1 LKGEF
6 RKFYESAG
14 RNGTAGGSVRDI
26 PAALPAPAGDLRS
39 RLRIKGTRRRTL
51 RVFLFLLLILSGL
64 PLHGEEAAGEETPET
79 PSPAL
84 ELDVESLRRR
94 IANEAS
100 SELMSVTVGSTDVS
114 LLVSGYWKGTL
125 TGSWGMA
132 FTPLGASAAS
142 GDSPILFRQEADL
155 TLALWIRKRWFLEA
169 SFLDDYDL
177 NTYRAGYQG
186 FPGEFVQYVGV
197 GNTGLDYPAF
207 PYLDLGG
214 DSPSSFGA
222 YGKFGA
228 GPVTIHSLIR
238 YDAAVREERTFV
250 GDRERTYGYVSLD
263 SPLRGLSFVLPDDNI
278 NAVPAVYFEDP
289 DGNFTGGGRR
299 WRLAQASEYAVSAR
313 YGLVELSSVPK
324 RMVAVSY
331 PGGYGVGA
339 SDYGSPSTFL
349 GEVQSRFNPVDLTG
363 YPQPGQRFASPGTP
377 GNIPG
382 VITING
388 VSSLVIYEPGTFSPF
403 ERQSRYGAPTSN
415 AADAAL
421 VKLSTGDRISGF
433 EVLPVAD
440 ISLSANIPLYAGTPS
455 ASRSVYEIVGGRVS
469 QDRRSVEERWP
480 LALDYPEIYLPGKTA
495 FSEDIRLRFTNY
507 GGSGYFIGTDVVPGS
522 VQVFRG
528 GVEDPRIR
536 YSPESGTVQLETP
549 AGFNEVIRITYLK
562 QGDQSRIGS
571 LAAGVGAVYDSGRRF
586 SSALGIGMRWNIAG
600 EEFTEEGVSSP
611 GTAGLGAKAAWDY
624 DALKVQVTAGFGFE
638 QPDTTGLYRI
648 AGMEGSE
655 IILGFSDSTS
665 FISEA
670 PVCNP
675 AAPLFPVLYLSDRA
689 PLVYRSFRNTDLFGS
704 TSIMDI
710 GWSGASV
717 VSGESGP
724 YLARDAVLASE
735 ILAAEFDVL
744 GSGKWTG
751 FQVPLGEDGAVFE
764 SAEQIQVPYRF
775 YDISTKT
782 AWTPVPADLKLIVQF
797 GGLSDED
804 TGGSSGNENPLLVV
818 EADIPYTGSSGM
830 AVFTLNDEDRRKL
843 LDAKYMRVIIINTGS
858 SPINNKAVLVAPPIV
873 RGSGFRP
880 VTADPGGTIS
890 RAPDGNAGSPS
901 VSAVEIWDPSL
912 SNSTVSKLHSGG
924 GQRVLEVK
932 WHDLAAYSDTN
943 AAGVDGRTSAIP
955 LSNYRT
961 LSFFVKGPDP
971 APPAGSAFRFIVGR
985 GPNSPIA
992 LEAKDIDA
1000 DLFLPGQWSKVEIHY
1015 GGGDSAV
1022 SVNGVRTGSVSY
1034 RPSALRKNGS
1044 EAPGMGGYA
1053 EDSSG
1058 QSGYVALYLEAPGP
1072 SLPDGTFSVDEII
1085 LEDPSPSYRFNG
1097 GTVVEWNRPGEL
1109 LSAGGTV
1116 ILEDVKITA
1125 ALESGV
1131 RGDPFTPESELFYGV
1146 MNRSRLETKFLGAA
1160 VSTDISFL
1168 SANDYSYWTAG
1179 HSISRSWGPFSLGES
1194 FATAPHDRTMNH
1206 HFSLGWSSLIRSSF
1220 NGDIVYEHE
1229 KLQRQW
1235 RASLGINP
1243 NPETASGVS
1252 VNADWRWSENTD
1264 RPDRWMPNYAETWA
1278 RSWEPLLPDLGGGA
1292 SRRDA
1297 HGLLRAVLDT
1307 RPVGLEFSVDGTSN
1321 FSKSVNS
1328 TQSATTGRLDFPFT
1342 FGNYRGLLRGERYFI
1357 RSLFYGGHDFRSDQ
1371 YKYLESLADTPL
1383 LWFTPPLYSF
1393 FNPYLPGTL
1402 NRSLLESD
1410 SAGITE
1416 YGRFSDRLAFTL
1428 QFPGSY
1434 GLSSLFIPQN
1444 LQYQMD
1450 RTLEHKMDTR
1460 TDVLNTGASLG
1471 FQGINMFGA
1480 FGAKPLFRF
1489 YENDEISHSLGA
1501 AAAFP
1506 KDEDPSWRIQAEQSM
1521 RFYGFLGSQ
1530 LSLTN
1535 TFTAGD
1541 TGWIESLSIDW
1552 TALAKKTLLG
1562 LFYGWAAG
1570 KIENRSTWP
1579 ALSSLAAAEHE
1590 RLRKESMEMVI
1601 DNSGEY
1607 TRFSLI
1613 LGHESII
1620 RVMGRLY
1627 LSVFAKLDCTQDEQS
1642 ETLSFIGTIG
1652 TTLNITF

>member
-1 LKGEF
+1 MVFPALKRGAWT
-6 RKFYESAG
+6 R
-14 RNGTAGGSVRDI
+14 
-26 PAALPAPAGDLRS
+26 LPAKGVRT
-39 RLRIKGTRRRTL
+39 GTRRRIL
-51 RVFLFLLLILSGL
+51 RGILFLLLLSGKL
-64 PLHGEEAAGEETPET
+64 PLHGDEAGGGEAPET
-79 PSPAL
+79 PPPAL

-94 IANEAS
+94 ITSEAS
-100 SELMSVTVGSTDVS
+100 PELMSVTVGSTDVS

-125 TGSWGMA
+125 TGSWGIA
-132 FTPLGASAAS
+132 LTPLGVSAAS
-142 GDSPILFRQEADL
+142 GDSPILFQQEADL
-155 TLALWIRKRWFLEA
+155 TLSLWIRKRWFVEA

-222 YGKFGA
+222 YGKFGV

-250 GDRERTYGYVSLD
+250 GERERTYGYVALT

-278 NAVPAVYFEDP
+278 TAVPVVYFEDSN
-289 DGNFTGGGRR
+289 GNLSDTDGRR

-324 RMVAVSY
+324 GMVAVSY
-331 PGGYGVGA
+331 PGGY
-339 SDYGSPSTFL
+339 SMGSSYSLPTDFL
-349 GEVQSRFNPVDLTG
+349 GEVQNRFNPVNLSD
-363 YPQPGQRFASPGTP
+363 YPQPGQRTASPGSP
-377 GNIPG
+377 ANIPG
-382 VITING
+382 TVSING
-388 VSSLVIYEPGTFSPF
+388 TPSLVIYEPGTFSPF

-415 AADAAL
+415 AVDAAL
-421 VKLSTGDRISGF
+421 IKLSTGDRIRGF
-433 EVLPVAD
+433 EVLSVAD

-469 QDRRSVEERWP
+469 QDRRSAEERWP
-480 LALDYPEIYLPGKTA
+480 LAAEYPEIYLPGKTA
-495 FSEDIRLRFTNY
+495 FPEDIRLRFTNY
-507 GGSGYFIGTDVVPGS
+507 GGSGYSLGTDVVPGS

-536 YSPESGTVQLETP
+536 YNPDSGTVQLETP

-562 QGDQSRIGS
+562 QGDQSRMGS
-571 LAAGVGAVYDSGRRF
+571 LAAGIGAVYDAGGRF
-586 SSALGIGMRWNIAG
+586 SSALGIGMRWNITG
-600 EEFTEEGVSSP
+600 ESYTEEGVSSP
-611 GTAGLGAKAAWDY
+611 GTVGLGAKAAWDY
-624 DALKVQVTAGFGFE
+624 DALKIQVTTGFGFE
-638 QPDTTGLYRI
+638 QPDTTGLYRL

-665 FISEA
+665 FISEV
-670 PVCNP
+670 PVPNQ
-675 AAPLFPVLYLSDRA
+675 AAPLFSGLTLSNRT
-689 PLVYRSFRNTDLFGS
+689 PLVYRNFRNTDLFGS

-724 YLARDAVLASE
+724 YLARDSVLASE
-735 ILAAEFDVL
+735 ILAAEFDTL
-744 GSGKWTG
+744 AAGSWTG
-751 FQVPLGEDGAVFE
+751 FQVPLGEDGAAFE
-764 SAEQIQVPYRF
+764 GAEQIQVPYRF
-775 YDISTKT
+775 YDIATKT
-782 AWTPVPADLKLIVQF
+782 AWTPALTDFRMIIQF
-797 GGLSDED
+797 GSLSNKDS
-804 TGGSSGNENPLLVV
+804 GGSGGNENPGLIV
-818 EADIPYTGSSGM
+818 EANIPYAGSSGI
-830 AVFTLNDEDRRKL
+830 AGFTLNDEDRRKL
-843 LDAKYMRVIIINTGS
+843 LDAKYMRLIIINTGS
-858 SPINNKAVLVAPPIV
+858 SPVNDKAVLIARPII

-880 VTADPGGTIS
+880 ITADPAGTVS
-890 RAPDGNAGSPS
+890 RAPDGNAGFPS
-901 VSAVEIWDPSL
+901 VSAAEVWDPSL
-912 SNSTVSKLHSGG
+912 SNSTVSRLHSGG

-932 WHDLAAYSDTN
+932 WHDLAAYSDTS
-943 AAGVDGRTSAIP
+943 AAGIDGRTSAIP

-961 LSFFVKGPDP
+961 LSFFIKGPDTASP
-971 APPAGSAFRFIVGR
+971 LPPGSAFRFIAGR
-985 GPNSPIA
+985 GPNGPAA

-1000 DLFLPGQWSKVEIHY
+1000 GLFTPGQWSKVEIRY

-1022 SVNGVRTGSVSY
+1022 YVNGARTGSVFY
-1034 RPSALRKNGS
+1034 RPSALRKSGS

-1058 QSGYVALYLEAPGP
+1058 QSGYAALYLKSAGP

-1109 LSAGGTV
+1109 LSVNGAAV
-1116 ILEDVKITA
+1116 LSDVKITT

-1160 VSTDISFL
+1160 LSTDISFL

-1179 HSISRSWGPFSLGES
+1179 HGVSRSWGPFSLGES
-1194 FATAPHDRTMNH
+1194 FAAAPHDRTMNH

-1220 NGDIVYEHE
+1220 NADIVYEYE

-1235 RASLGINP
+1235 RASLGVTP

-1252 VNADWRWSENTD
+1252 FDADWRWSENTNQ
-1264 RPDRWMPNYAETWA
+1264 PDQWMPNYAETWA
-1278 RSWEPLLPDLGGGA
+1278 RSWEPLMPDPGGGA

-1297 HGLLRAVLDT
+1297 HGLFRAALDT
-1307 RPVGLEFSVDGTSN
+1307 RPVGLEFSIDGSSN
-1321 FSKSVNS
+1321 FSKPVNS
-1328 TQSATTGRLDFPFT
+1328 TQSATTGRLDFPFV
-1342 FGNYRGLLRGERYFI
+1342 FGNYRGLFRGERYFT
-1357 RSLFYGGHDFRSDQ
+1357 RSLFYSGNDFRNDQ

-1383 LWFTPPLYSF
+1383 LWLTPPLYSF
-1393 FNPYLPGTL
+1393 FDPFLPGTL
-1402 NRSLLESD
+1402 DRSLSKSD
-1410 SAGITE
+1410 SAEITE
-1416 YGRFSDRLAFTL
+1416 YGRFSDRLALTL

-1434 GLSSLFIPQN
+1434 GLSSLFIPRSF
-1444 LQYQMD
+1444 QYQMD
-1450 RTLEHKMDTR
+1450 RTLEHKLDTR
-1460 TDVLNTGASLG
+1460 TDVLNTGVSLG

-1480 FGAKPLFRF
+1480 FGAKPLFTF

-1506 KDEDPSWRIQAEQSM
+1506 KGEDPSWRIQAEQSM
-1521 RFYGFLGSQ
+1521 DFYGFLGSR

-1535 TFTAGD
+1535 TFTMSD
-1541 TGWIESLSIDW
+1541 SGWVESLTIDW
-1552 TALAKKTLLG
+1552 TVLAKKTILG
-1562 LFYGWAAG
+1562 LLYDWTAN
-1570 KIENRSTWP
+1570 KIENKSTWP
-1579 ALSSLAAAEHE
+1579 ALSSLAAAEYE
-1590 RLRKESMEMVI
+1590 RLRKESMELMI
-1601 DNSGEY
+1601 DNSGGY

-1627 LSVFAKLDCTQDEQS
+1627 LSVFAKLDCTQDERT
-1642 ETLSFIGTIG
+1642 EILSFIGTVG

>member
-1 LKGEF
+1 LRTKGIC
-6 RKFYESAG
+6 AG
-14 RNGTAGGSVRDI
+14 
-26 PAALPAPAGDLRS
+26 
-39 RLRIKGTRRRTL
+39 TL
-51 RVFLFLLLILSGL
+51 RRIFRCFFLLLLLPGKF
-64 PLHGEEAAGEETPET
+64 PLHGDEGAGEKTPET
-79 PSPAL
+79 PPPAL

-94 IANEAS
+94 ITNEAS
-100 SELMSVTVGSTDVS
+100 SELMSVTMGSTDVS
-114 LLVSGYWKGTL
+114 ILVSGYWKGTL
-125 TGSWGMA
+125 TGSWGIA
-132 FTPLGASAAS
+132 LTPLGASAAS

-155 TLALWIRKRWFLEA
+155 TLSLWIRKRWFVEV

-197 GNTGLDYPAF
+197 GNTGLDYPVF

-250 GDRERTYGYVSLD
+250 GDRERTYGYVSLA
-263 SPLRGLSFVLPDDNI
+263 SPLRGLSFVLPDENI
-278 NAVPAVYFEDP
+278 TAVPAVYFEDP
-289 DGNFTGGGRR
+289 NGNLLDGGGRR

-313 YGLVELSSVPK
+313 YGLVELSSAPK

-331 PGGYGVGA
+331 PGGYSMGGYGVSG
-339 SDYGSPSTFL
+339 TFL
-349 GEVQSRFNPVDLTG
+349 EGVQNRFGPIDLTL
-363 YPQPGQRFASPGTP
+363 YPQPGQRTATLGTS
-377 GNIPG
+377 GNIPDT
-382 VITING
+382 VNING
-388 VSSLVIYEPGTFSPF
+388 TSALVIYEPGTFSPF

-415 AADAAL
+415 ATDAAL

-469 QDRRSVEERWP
+469 QDRRSAEERWP
-480 LALDYPEIYLPGKTA
+480 LAADYPEIYLPGKTA
-495 FSEDIRLRFTNY
+495 FPEDIRLRFTNY
-507 GGSGYFIGTDVVPGS
+507 GGSGYSIGTDVVPGS

-562 QGDQSRIGS
+562 QGDQSRMGS
-571 LAAGVGAVYDSGRRF
+571 LAAGIGAVYDSGRRF
-586 SSALGIGMRWNIAG
+586 SSALGIGMRWNITG
-600 EEFTEEGVSSP
+600 EGYTEEGVASP
-611 GTAGLGAKAAWDY
+611 GTVGLGAKAAWDY
-624 DALKVQVTAGFGFE
+624 DALKVQVSAGFGFE

-665 FISEA
+665 FISEV
-670 PVCNP
+670 PVPNLT
-675 AAPLFPVLYLSDRA
+675 APLFSTLNLTDRA
-689 PLVYRSFRNTDLFGS
+689 SLVYRNFRNTDLFGS

-724 YLARDAVLASE
+724 YLARDSVLASE
-735 ILAAEFDVL
+735 ILAAEFDTL

-751 FQVPLGEDGAVFE
+751 FQVPLEEDGAVLE
-764 SAEQIQVPYRF
+764 RAEQIQVPYRF

-782 AWTPVPADLKLIVQF
+782 AWTPVLADLKLIIQF
-797 GGLSDED
+797 GSLADKD
-804 TGGSSGNENPLLVV
+804 TGGSSGNENPLLIV
-818 EADIPYTGSSGM
+818 EADIPYIGSSGI
-830 AVFTLNDEDRRKL
+830 AIFTLNDEDRRKL
-843 LDAKYMRVIIINTGS
+843 LDARYMRVIIINTGLLS
-858 SPINNKAVLVAPPIV
+858 LNDKAVLVARPII

-880 VTADPGGTIS
+880 IVADPGGTIS

-901 VSAVEIWDPSL
+901 VSAVETWDPSL

-924 GQRVLEVK
+924 GQRVLKVE
-932 WHDLAAYSDTN
+932 WHDLAAFSSTN
-943 AAGVDGRTSAIP
+943 VAGIDGRTSTIP

-961 LSFFVKGPDP
+961 LSFFVKGPNP
-971 APPAGSAFRFIVGR
+971 APPPGSVFRFIVGR

-992 LEAKDIDA
+992 LEAKGIDA
-1000 DLFLPGQWSKVEIHY
+1000 NLFIPDKWAKVEIRY
-1015 GGGDSAV
+1015 GGGDSAAY
-1022 SVNGVRTGSVSY
+1022 VNGARTGSVSY
-1034 RPSALRKNGS
+1034 RPSALRKSGS

-1058 QSGYVALYLEAPGP
+1058 QSGYAALYLEAPGSSP

-1109 LSAGGTV
+1109 LSAGGTT
-1116 ILEDVKITA
+1116 ILSDVKITT

-1179 HSISRSWGPFSLGES
+1179 HGVSRSWGPFSLGES

-1206 HFSLGWSSLIRSSF
+1206 HFSLGWSSLIHSSF
-1220 NGDIVYEHE
+1220 NGDIVYEYE

-1243 NPETASGVS
+1243 NPETSSGVS
-1252 VNADWRWSENTD
+1252 INTDWRWSENTD
-1264 RPDRWMPNYAETWA
+1264 QPDRWMPNYAETWA
-1278 RSWEPLLPDLGGGA
+1278 RSWEPLMPDLGGGA

-1297 HGLLRAVLDT
+1297 HGLFRAVLDT
-1307 RPVGLEFSVDGTSN
+1307 RPVGLEFSIDGTSN
-1321 FSKSVNS
+1321 FSKPVNS
-1328 TQSATTGRLDFPFT
+1328 TQSATTGRLDFPFV
-1342 FGNYRGLLRGERYFI
+1342 FGNYRGLFRGERYFT
-1357 RSLFYGGHDFRSDQ
+1357 RSLFYGGNDFRNDQ

-1383 LWFTPPLYSF
+1383 LWFTPPFYSF

-1410 SAGITE
+1410 SADITE

-1450 RTLEHKMDTR
+1450 RTLERKMDTQ

-1480 FGAKPLFRF
+1480 FGVKPLFKF

-1506 KDEDPSWRIQAEQSM
+1506 KSEDPSWRIQAEQSL

-1535 TFTAGD
+1535 TFTMSN

-1552 TALAKKTLLG
+1552 TVLAKKTILG
-1562 LFYGWAAG
+1562 LLYDWTAN
-1570 KIENRSTWP
+1570 KIGNRSTWP
-1579 ALSSLAAAEHE
+1579 ALSSLITAEYE
-1590 RLRKESMEMVI
+1590 RLRKESMELII
-1601 DNSGEY
+1601 DDSGEY

-1642 ETLSFIGTIG
+1642 EILSFIGTIG